1 MADDISTVIDSL
13 GTLRDG
19 TIKAGIE
26 FTGFAKSITSAADS
40 TTNAGKSWTT
50 FSRLVSGTPIW
61 AMQNKFRAYLSI
73 LGGFETRSK
82 ANTKATT
89 EEQKKM
95 MQKIKGYEKLNKVM
109 TIVNSNKKN
118 LIKYGSD
125 EVKLNAKIKKD
136 EEVSKKFALKKY
148 AQEQDLLKQKQ
159 KGMRLNAHVKK
170 LEALNVTGPTKGALT
185 AKQYKKYQEHRSK
198 IVTDGNKIFDEIK
211 ETSKSL
217 TDANSR
223 IADMKGLMAS
233 VNDETRAALR
243 ETEQFQKVFQATGN
257 EEKAMQRSLQF
268 YRARH
273 EEIAKEELAI
283 KKVAKIAYAFD
294 NDRIKDAEKLA
305 KIKFEDMGG
314 GSKRQKRKFVKKAVN
329 NEKWNQVKDR
339 RKVTKGRRKDASR
352 GAAKGVTDNLK
363 SAKMLLAPLL
373 VITKTVALAKAAL
386 LFNSEGAQKA
396 RGAMYDFI
404 LKLQPMMSML
414 FKYLIMGMLAI
425 AGFFVI
431 LVFLKRYYEILKE
444 FGVIDEIKQLGTI
457 AFGFLKTGW
466 KMISAF
472 LGGDY
477 TKALDYLGIFIDQ
490 GIVLA
495 IATAKVLAK
504 MTWLALVAGFDL
516 LMDAAYK
523 FYKDP
528 EFREKIMSILLKVG
542 MIVVAFIIIQFLIGL
557 ALSLLAAAALPILFG
572 VVVLAALFT
581 VAYWLN
587 KRFDDYYQGIEDSI
601 SDFFHMLSTLKND
614 ITNALIK
621 IKDDIIYSVLEFLS
635 VVKGYFNFSEK
646 AEKTKTWIITK
657 ITNFLKWIIDKLKKI
672 QKPMQSSRDKY
683 NKTKD
688 SIREKGYI
696 NTITGK
702 AHGGTSHGGLTMVGE
717 LGPELVKL
725 PAGAQVKTNNQTA
738 NMMSKGT
745 TNINIT
751 INAKDTSKAEMRRIA
766 NELGNMINNKMN
778 RSGSHRTMG

>member
-13 GTLRDG
+13 DTLRDG

-26 FTGFAKSITSAADS
+26 FKGFAKSITSAAS
-40 TTNAGKSWTT
+40 GTEGASKSWTT

-61 AMQNKFRAYLSI
+61 AMQNKIRAYLSI

-82 ANTKATT
+82 ANAKAST

-95 MQKIKGYEKLNKVM
+95 MLKIKGYDKLNKVM
-109 TIVNSNKKN
+109 YKVNTNGRN
-118 LIKYGSD
+118 LIKYGAIQSTD
-125 EVKLNAKIKKD
+125 D
-136 EEVSKKFALKKY
+136 KKY
-148 AQEQDLLKQKQ
+148 VKEQELKQKLL
-159 KGMRLNAHVKK
+159 KREANMIAKKNHLDNATKWKLKHAKRYKKERNAVVKAEIANALALKSSNKRLKDMDNLMHDIEDSTM
-170 LEALNVTGPTKGALT
+170 EAL
-185 AKQYKKYQEHRSK
+185 
-198 IVTDGNKIFDEIK
+198 
-211 ETSKSL
+211 KS
-217 TDANSR
+217 
-223 IADMKGLMAS
+223 
-233 VNDETRAALR
+233 
-243 ETEQFQKVFQATGN
+243 TEQFQKVFQATGN
-257 EEKAMQRSLQF
+257 EEKAMQRAIQF
-268 YRARH
+268 YRERH
-273 EEIAKEELAI
+273 KEIAKEELAI
-283 KKVAKIAYAFD
+283 KKVSKIAYAFD
-294 NDRIKDAEKLA
+294 NDRIKDAGKLA
-305 KIKFEDMGG
+305 KIKNADRGG
-314 GSKRQKRKFVKKAVN
+314 GKIKGFFASRKAKN
-329 NEKWNQVKDR
+329 NEKFQQRKDR

-352 GAAKGVTDNLK
+352 GAAKGVTDNLE

-404 LKLQPMMSML
+404 LKLQPMMSIL

-444 FGVIDEIKQLGTI
+444 FGVIDEIKQLGNM
-457 AFGFLKTGW
+457 AFDFLKTGW
-466 KMISAF
+466 KMVSAF

-490 GIVLA
+490 GIAVA

-504 MTWLALVAGFDL
+504 MTWFALVAGFDL

-528 EFREKIMSILLKVG
+528 EFREKIMGILLKVG
-542 MIVVAFIIIQFLIGL
+542 MIVVTFIIIQFLIGL

-587 KRFDDYYQGIEDSI
+587 KKFDDYYQGIEDSI
-601 SDFFHMLSTLKND
+601 ADFFHMLSTLKND
-614 ITNALIK
+614 IINAVIK
-621 IKDDIIYSVLEFLS
+621 IKDDIIYSVMEFLS
-635 VVKGYFNFSEK
+635 VVKDYFNFSEK
-646 AEKTKTWIITK
+646 AEKTKTWLINK
-657 ITNFLKWIIDKLKKI
+657 ITNFIKWIIDKLKAI
-672 QKPMQSSRDKY
+672 QKPAQSTRDKY

-688 SIREKGYI
+688 SIREKGFI

-738 NMMSKGT
+738 KMMSKGT